1 MANCNAIKIRPR
13 KNPIP
18 TPASLAHNCAM
29 KKASYWLT
37 DGAEIIQSK
46 SYDDYRKLNGD
57 FNNWVKEAEQRYSNN
72 ESKKRKL
79 RSDAVKIEEGMIIIG
94 TDVEISNENIVN
106 MINDFV
112 DKFEKENDTK
122 VRHWAYH
129 NHEGHIDEE
138 SKEKINRHVHFLFD
152 NVSSSGEM
160 VRKNW
165 KKTYFSK
172 LQDDIYEVSKKY
184 ADIERAKKSTYHTVK
199 IEGREVKI
207 NDKKGVHHR
216 IYRKQKLQEQKQAR
230 QKDLKEQ
237 VKELRGELQSNKA
250 ERSDHAKLEQLN
262 KDLKIQIQQKDLT
275 VKEMFEKLESLKKEF
290 LSQKE
295 QNSNLQNEIK
305 ELESSKGMYQ
315 DVFIDAQTKIEDIQ
329 KIFQDEELKIAL
341 AELSNQDNNEKINEE
356 EILAIIR
363 KNSIEKKMIIGKRI
377 ELDSNSFIKD
387 FKGLYK
393 KKVSKNEKS
402 INRLLKALKTIA
414 NHYVDSFESLSIKDE
429 RKTTFEYN
437 YPQNSDYIQENETS
451 NHVRKQ
457 RS

>member
-1 MANCNAIKIRPR
+1 MANCNAVRIRPR
-13 KNPIP
+13 KKPIP
-18 TPASLAHNCAM
+18 TAANLAHNCAM
-29 KKASYWLT
+29 KKAAYWLN

-72 ESKKRKL
+72 ETKKRKL
-79 RSDAVKIEEGMIIIG
+79 KSNAVKIEEGLLIIG
-94 TDVEISNENIVN
+94 TDVEISNRNIVN

-112 DKFEKENDTK
+112 NKFESENNTK
-122 VRHWAYH
+122 IRHWAYH
-129 NHEGHIDEE
+129 NHEGHINEE
-138 SKEKINRHVHFLFD
+138 GEEEINRHVHFLFD
-152 NVSSSGEM
+152 NVSNSGEM
-160 VRKNW
+160 VRKHW

-184 ADIERAKKSTYHTVK
+184 TDIERAKKSTYHTVK

-216 IYRKQKLQEQKQAR
+216 VYRKQKEQEQVR
-230 QKDLKEQ
+230 QKDLTEK
-237 VKELRGELQSNKA
+237 VKELRDELQSNNA

-262 KDLKIQIQQKDLT
+262 KDLKLKIQEKNLTIQ
-275 VKEMFEKLESLKKEF
+275 EMHRKLESLKKEL

-295 QNSNLQNEIK
+295 QNTNLK
-305 ELESSKGMYQ
+305 EEVNYLKDSKEMYQ
-315 DVFIDAQTKIEDIQ
+315 DVFIDVQTKIEDIQ
-329 KIFQDEELKIAL
+329 KIFEDEYLENAL
-341 AELSNQDNNEKINEE
+341 AELSNQDK
-356 EILAIIR
+356 EIKEDEIFEIIKR
-363 KNSIEKKMIIGKRI
+363 NSIEKKMILGKRV

-402 INRLLKALKTIA
+402 INRLIKALKSIS
-414 NHYVDSFESLSIKDE
+414 NHYVDSFEKLTIKDE
-429 RKTTFEYN
+429 RKTSFEYN
-437 YPQNSDYIQENETS
+437 YSQNSDYIQKSENS
-451 NHVRKQ
+451 NHIRKQ

>member
-18 TPASLAHNCAM
+18 TPANLAHNCAM
-29 KKASYWLT
+29 KKANYWLT

-46 SYDDYRKLNGD
+46 SYDDYRKLNED
-57 FNNWVKEAEQRYSNN
+57 FKNWEKEAEERYSKN

-79 RSDAVKIEEGMIIIG
+79 RSDAVKIEEGMLIIG
-94 TDVEISNENIVN
+94 TDVEISNRNIVN

-112 DKFEKENDTK
+112 DKFESENNTK
-122 VRHWAYH
+122 ILHWAYH
-129 NHEGHIDEE
+129 NHEGHINEE
-138 SKEKINRHVHFLFD
+138 GEEEINRHVHFLFD
-152 NVSSSGEM
+152 NVSNSGEM
-160 VRKNW
+160 VRKHW

-184 ADIERAKKSTYHTVK
+184 TDVERAKKSTYHTVK
-199 IEGREVKI
+199 IGNREVKI

-216 IYRKQKLQEQKQAR
+216 VYRKQKEQEQAR

-237 VKELRGELQSNKA
+237 VKELRGELKSNQA
-250 ERSDHAKLEQLN
+250 ERSDHAKLEQLH
-262 KDLKIQIQQKDLT
+262 KDLRIQIQQKDLT
-275 VKEMFEKLESLKKEF
+275 VKEMYKKLESLKEEL

-305 ELESSKGMYQ
+305 ELESSKSMYQ
-315 DVFIDAQTKIEDIQ
+315 DVFIDSQTKIDDIK
-329 KIFQDEELKIAL
+329 KIFQDEELKNAL
-341 AELSNQDNNEKINEE
+341 AELSNQDKEIKEE
-356 EILAIIR
+356 EILTIIR
-363 KNSIEKKMIIGKRI
+363 KNSIEKKMILGKRV

-402 INRLLKALKTIA
+402 INRLLKALRTIA